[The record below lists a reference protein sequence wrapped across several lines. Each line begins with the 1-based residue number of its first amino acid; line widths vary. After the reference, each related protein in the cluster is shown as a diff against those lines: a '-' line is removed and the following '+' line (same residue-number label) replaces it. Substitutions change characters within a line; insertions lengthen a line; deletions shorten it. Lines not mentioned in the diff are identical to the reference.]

1 VPRQCPLVVFP
12 SHCYMFAL
20 QCQVVFE
27 GICFGH
33 VLSIACQYM

>member
-1 VPRQCPLVVFP
+1 
-12 SHCYMFAL
+12 MFAL

-33 VLSIACQYM
+33 VLSIACQYMQLMTPKLQEG